1 MLFDKNIKST
11 SFEAIRSP
19 IDEHESL
26 FRKSRS
32 PDSSS
37 LVNNNNNNNNNNYNN
52 SPTPSSHLSVVNPE
66 RLSPS
71 RSLSPPVSNTLSPLF
86 GSRSLNDPFRGSIS
100 PLLNA
105 SPLPFFSTPPLNGSP
120 VGLSPISDLGS
131 PVGSI
136 SLSLW
141 FSDEYITSEL
151 LRKGKFNTEFNTIE
165 LSKIDPRNSLLLPNF
180 KLVGLYYIDPSS
192 SESFTFFNFTLINQ
206 FEVKSM
212 YIPEICKYYDP
223 INSI

>member
-26 FRKSRS
+26 FIKFIS

-37 LVNNNNNNNNNNYNN
+37 LVNNNNNN
-52 SPTPSSHLSVVNPE
+52 SLTPSSHLSVVNPE

-86 GSRSLNDPFRGSIS
+86 GSRSLNESFRGSIS

-105 SPLPFFSTPPLNGSP
+105 SPLPFFSTSPLNGSP

-131 PVGSI
+131 PVGS
-136 SLSLW
+136 LSLW
-141 FSDEYITSEL
+141 FSDEYIISEL

-180 KLVGLYYIDPSS
+180 KSVGLYYIDPSS

-212 YIPEICKYYDP
+212 YIPEICRYYDP